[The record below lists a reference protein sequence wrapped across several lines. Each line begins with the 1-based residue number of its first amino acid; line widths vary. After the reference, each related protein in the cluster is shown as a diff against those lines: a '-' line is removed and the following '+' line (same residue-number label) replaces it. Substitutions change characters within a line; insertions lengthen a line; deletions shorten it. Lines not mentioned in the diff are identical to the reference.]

1 MTQKSFDMTRTT
13 RTTRSIPTRVALAA
27 AIAFS
32 LLPRISVAQPA
43 SATHDTGYAVAQRYP
58 LGGNERWDYLGYDSV
73 RNRLFISRANHVQVV
88 APDTGKQI
96 GEIADTD
103 GVHGFAF
110 VQARKLGFISNGRA
124 NTLTVFDLD
133 TLKTLATLPS
143 GGRDPD
149 SILYVP
155 ELNRLFTSNGHDASV
170 SVYDVAT
177 RKLVATLPVG
187 GKPETLAAGAHGRV
201 YVNVE
206 DKGEIAE
213 IDGTTNRVL
222 AHWSIAPCEE
232 PSGLASDPKHGR
244 LYAVCDNERM
254 MVVDDR
260 SGRTIAT
267 VPIGAG
273 PDAVAFDPSTNTIF
287 SSNGKDGTLTIVH
300 EDDPDH
306 YTVRQTVAT
315 QVGART
321 LALDTSRRR
330 VFLVSSQFDPL
341 APAASSASGTP
352 PARPTVRPGTFNLLV
367 VQPTPATK

>member
-1 MTQKSFDMTRTT
+1 M
-13 RTTRSIPTRVALAA
+13 TRSIPARAALAA
-27 AIAFS
+27 ALA
-32 LLPRISVAQPA
+32 LALMPRIALAQ
-43 SATHDTGYAVAQRYP
+43 SAPGKHEAGYTVAQRFA
-58 LGGNERWDYLGYDSV
+58 LGGNERWDYLGYDTV
-73 RNRLFISRANHVQVV
+73 RQRLFISRANHVQVV
-88 APDTGKQI
+88 DPDTGKQI

-110 VQARKLGFISNGRA
+110 VQSRKLGFISNGRA
-124 NTLTVFDLD
+124 DTLTVFDLD

-155 ELNRLFTSNGHDASV
+155 ELDRLYTSNGHDASV
-170 SVYDVAT
+170 SVYDAAT
-177 RKLVATLPVG
+177 RKLIATLPVG
-187 GKPETLAAGAHGRV
+187 GKPETLAAGANGRI

-213 IDGTTNRVL
+213 IDGATNRVL
-222 AHWSIAPCEE
+222 AHWNIAPCEE
-232 PSGLASDPKHGR
+232 PSGLASDPKRQR
-244 LYAVCDNERM
+244 LFAVCDNQHM
-254 MVVDDR
+254 MVVDAR

-273 PDAVAFDPSTNTIF
+273 PDAVAFDPATKTIF
-287 SSNGKDGTLTIVH
+287 SSNGEDGTLTIVH

-321 LALDTSRRR
+321 LALDAHKRR
-330 VFLVSSQFDPL
+330 VFLVTSLFDPP
-341 APAASSASGTP
+341 APGASGTSGAP
-352 PARPTVRPGTFNLLV
+352 PARPAVRPGTFNLLV
-367 VQPTPATK
+367 VQPAPVTK